1 MVHTLNLLWNDN
13 NGFIV
18 SAELVLVATIAVI
31 GLIVGLAEVQNAVVG
46 ELNDIGEA
54 IGSLNQS
61 FFFHG
66 HQSCSCTGKMKAK
79 VPGSSFKDFTDDG
92 DGNECAISCFPA
104 EGEKPKG
111 H

>member
-1 MVHTLNLLWNDN
+1 MVHAFHALWNDDY
-13 NGFIV
+13 GFIV
-18 SAELVLVATIAVI
+18 SAELVLFATIAVI

-66 HQSCSCTGKMKAK
+66 HRSQSTCGGLKAK

-104 EGEKPKG
+104 EMEQPKS